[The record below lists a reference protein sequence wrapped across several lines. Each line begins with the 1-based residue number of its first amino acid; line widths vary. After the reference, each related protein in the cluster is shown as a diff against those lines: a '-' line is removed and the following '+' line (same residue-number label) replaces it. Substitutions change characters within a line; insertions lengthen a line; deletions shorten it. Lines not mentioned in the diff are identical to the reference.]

1 MKDWDRELGREFFTS
16 MLYGKVIQFF
26 PQKGFGFIRADHGP
40 DVFFHVSSL
49 GACVAQPEAIRPGQA
64 VKYELVPGTEPKGRR
79 RSRREERPSEGG
91 EPTGPKALLV
101 ELIDRIPGGS
111 LDEQPSGTQL
121 PRHPRARRQKP
132 NWRR

>member
-1 MKDWDRELGREFFTS
+1 

-26 PQKGFGFIRADHGP
+26 PNKGFGFIRADYGP
-40 DVFFHVSSL
+40 DVFFHVSAL
-49 GACVAQPEAIRPGQA
+49 GACVAQPEIRPGQP

-79 RSRREERPSEGG
+79 ASRRLEESRSEGA

-101 ELIDRIPGGS
+101 EIIDRIPGGS
-111 LDEQPSGTQL
+111 LDEEVSGAPV